1 VRHEEKRKKNYGK
14 RLAAV
19 SERVRSQSGPAL
31 NMDHM
36 VLPNL
41 QVSLAYNDRR
51 YCEERDEQEYESMSK
66 NG

>member
-1 VRHEEKRKKNYGK
+1 M
-14 RLAAV
+14 

-41 QVSLAYNDRR
+41 RVSLAYNDRR

-66 NG
+66 MDR